1 MDRVG
6 GCSRCSNS
14 NRRTHSRAGQA
25 RGRRR
30 QATHAYAR
38 LMWVRVLPVSVLHA
52 IAMLSAAAGERMA
65 CRSRCR
71 CRALSLSVSIAACLS
86 LSLSAQR
93 KSLLSSPAAACG
105 LVKLLQALS
114 HASLGPGLPLLA
126 AATLPVFFLSSFQVP
141 FIHSSLFLVLNLRMH
156 GTVPTE

>member
-1 MDRVG
+1 MPKPMPMP
-6 GCSRCSNS
+6 SS
-14 NRRTHSRAGQA
+14 
-25 RGRRR
+25 
-30 QATHAYAR
+30 
-38 LMWVRVLPVSVLHA
+38 
-52 IAMLSAAAGERMA
+52 
-65 CRSRCR
+65 
-71 CRALSLSVSIAACLS
+71 LSLCVSIAACLS
-86 LSLSAQR
+86 PLSLSAQR